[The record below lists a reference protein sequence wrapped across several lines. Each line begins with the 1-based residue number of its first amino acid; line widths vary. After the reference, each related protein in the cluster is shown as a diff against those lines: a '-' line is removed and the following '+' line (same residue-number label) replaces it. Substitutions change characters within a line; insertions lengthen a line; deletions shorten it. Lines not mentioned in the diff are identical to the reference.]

1 MASKTL
7 PALLCGG
14 FVAATVASTCY
25 VFVTFGTYCF
35 ASSPQTLQT
44 LASVAP
50 GLGDVHLKLGT
61 AWLDDKKPDKAKE
74 VAAKL
79 MARKNDSPEGHALL
93 MKIACYEKDFATAIV
108 EFSKTDKSHQD
119 ELREQEIECFL
130 GQDDAKTALQRIE
143 LAMDVGLPTK
153 KLWELKAQAYAKLGE
168 SDKAKE
174 AEQQAKALD

>member
-50 GLGDVHLKLGT
+50 GLGDVHLMAGREQGLGQMGTDEPGT
-61 AWLDDKKPDKAKE
+61 AGDEDAHRNHL
-74 VAAKL
+74 
-79 MARKNDSPEGHALL
+79 
-93 MKIACYEKDFATAIV
+93 EKDRTAATTSACAV
-108 EFSKTDKSHQD
+108 
-119 ELREQEIECFL
+119 
-130 GQDDAKTALQRIE
+130 A
-143 LAMDVGLPTK
+143 V
-153 KLWELKAQAYAKLGE
+153 
-168 SDKAKE
+168 SDG
-174 AEQQAKALD
+174 